1 MRVLSFDVGIKNLA
15 WCLLETLPPPIASA
29 SASSLSSVA
38 DVEGISG
45 DAVPVH
51 PTPKPKSREECVDVC
66 WKVHDWGVWDLRMDT
81 EDERFHPACCMEKT
95 GSGKDCNRE
104 PVYVDMSGGECLG
117 GICKIHARRTT
128 VPYTSDDIKGVSKKM
143 LGDLRKMAEEFG
155 LDVRGKLKK
164 EIISGITE
172 AMSRRYLF
180 KIPAFKKAKTVTL
193 GDIHDR
199 IIQRIQDIHSS
210 ADVVL
215 IENQPVKMNAAMKS
229 VQMILWT
236 TLRSRM
242 LENGT
247 GTCAPDIRFINAS
260 KKLMVLPDN
269 QTPYWGIRIM
279 DNTTAT
285 RLARERNYAERKH
298 ESIARVEY
306 LLRISSQKDHLEWF
320 LANSKKDDLAD
331 CLLMCLYGACEK
343 QGFVGTHSGT
353 QGGDSD
359 FDMEVDEI
367 LREIGGEGSP
377 ALGPAKIPA
386 PSPSPSSLSLLSGQG
401 RSNPREMSPLMLG
414 MSGSGSGPSADVL
427 VQPLPPPSYLG
438 NHMSRR
444 ARQTQANIKTSARGS
459 GRKRRVKDISGGDSE
474 TLEV

>member
-15 WCLLETLPPPIASA
+15 WCLLETLPPPA
-29 SASSLSSVA
+29 SSVA
-38 DVEGISG
+38 PGVSSED
-45 DAVPVH
+45 VPVQ
-51 PTPKPKSREECVDVC
+51 PKRREDCVDVC

-95 GSGKDCNRE
+95 GSGKECNRE
-104 PVYVDMSGGECLG
+104 PVYVDISGGECLG
-117 GICKIHARRTT
+117 GVCKIHARRTT

-155 LDVRGKLKK
+155 LDIRGKLKK
-164 EIISGITE
+164 EIISGITDV
-172 AMSRRYLF
+172 MSRRYLY

-199 IIQRIQDIHSS
+199 IIQRIRDIHSS

-236 TLRSRM
+236 TLRSCM

-247 GTCAPDIRFINAS
+247 ENPDIRFINAS

-306 LLRISSQKDHLEWF
+306 LLRISSQKDHLDWF

-343 QGFVGTHSGT
+343 QGFVETHTGTR
-353 QGGDSD
+353 GGDGD

-377 ALGPAKIPA
+377 ALGPSKIPT
-386 PSPSPSSLSLLSGQG
+386 PSPSPSLLSGQV
-401 RSNPREMSPLMLG
+401 RTNPREMSPLMLG
-414 MSGSGSGPSADVL
+414 MSGGDSGPSTDVP
-427 VQPLPPPSYLG
+427 VQPSYLG

-444 ARQTQANIKTSARGS
+444 ARQRHTKTNTSAS
-459 GRKRRVKDISGGDSE
+459 GRKRRVKDVSGGDSE